1 MNAAWRWI
9 TSFSHC
15 IHLERFCSAE
25 MFLSCV
31 TTRCSFKPVHAR
43 ISDSIPRVIVGVIS
57 GLPSGRGNISLE
69 VNIWTNSPFS
79 PAFPSVADFHLFPE
93 SLQPSASTWKS
104 QKIQPSLNF
113 YHAAFA
119 QQDVLVLISCVKS
132 WWRSLCFFTFSRRC
146 RSSVAMPFG
155 CLTIREKR
163 EYNNPS
169 DVTDKYDLGQIVK
182 SWVSVLL

>member
-9 TSFSHC
+9 TPFSHC

-25 MFLSCV
+25 TFLSCI
-31 TTRCSFKPVHAR
+31 TLRCTFKPVHAR
-43 ISDSIPRVIVGVIS
+43 ISDSIPRVIVAVIS

-69 VNIWTNSPFS
+69 VSVWTNSPFDGR
-79 PAFPSVADFHLFPE
+79 FPPCSWVFAAKRSNHR
-93 SLQPSASTWKS
+93 SS
-104 QKIQPSLNF
+104 F

-119 QQDVLVLISCVKS
+119 QQDILVLISSVKS
-132 WWRSLCFFTFSRRC
+132 WWRSLYFFTFSRRC

>member
-79 PAFPSVADFHLFPE
+79 PAFPSVADFHLFHE
-93 SLQPSASTWKS
+93 SLQTSASTWKS
-104 QKIQPSLNF
+104 QKIQPSLHF
-113 YHAAFA
+113 LSCGICTAGCTCADLMCEELMKISLLLHLLPSLQVERGHAVWLFNNQGKEGV
-119 QQDVLVLISCVKS
+119 QQS
-132 WWRSLCFFTFSRRC
+132 FRRD
-146 RSSVAMPFG
+146 R
-155 CLTIREKR
+155 
-163 EYNNPS
+163 
-169 DVTDKYDLGQIVK
+169 QI
-182 SWVSVLL
+182 WPGPDC